1 MTDVPIGARLRG
13 REGRTLAEAWDGSP
27 RAYKGAAV
35 AGFPNLFFLVG
46 PNTGLG
52 HNSIVF
58 MIESQVSYVADAL
71 RTMRR
76 RGARTVEVRER
87 AQSVYNQELEEL
99 TRGTVW
105 VTGGC
110 ASYYIDRNGR
120 NSTLWPYFT
129 WPFRRRTR
137 EFDEEAY
144 ALGASLPE
152 AAPAAA

>member
-1 MTDVPIGARLRG
+1 VRG
-13 REGRTLAEAWDGSP
+13 REGRTLADLWNGSP
-27 RAYKGAAV
+27 RAYKGASV

-58 MIESQVSYVADAL
+58 MIESQVAYVADAL

-76 RGARTVEVRER
+76 RGARTVEVHEE
-87 AQSVYNQELEEL
+87 AQSSYNRELDQL

-110 ASYYIDRNGR
+110 ASYYIDRNGH

-129 WPFRRRTR
+129 WPFRTRTR
-137 EFDEEAY
+137 AFDEAAY
-144 ALGASLPE
+144 ALGTST
-152 AAPAAA
+152 